1 MALAVGSV
9 ILKLLSGDLPG
20 EILPGDLCH
29 AKPARPPTSFSTG
42 EVEFEGCNEVL
53 VISRININSE
63 GIIPNVLIIIMLK
76 NRLPGIEEL
85 KV

>member
-9 ILKLLSGDLPG
+9 ILKLLSGDFPG

-29 AKPARPPTSFSTG
+29 AKPARPPLSFSTG

-53 VISRININSE
+53 VISRIKERRGYYSQC
-63 GIIPNVLIIIMLK
+63 PND
-76 NRLPGIEEL
+76 NNA
-85 KV
+85 

>member
-29 AKPARPPTSFSTG
+29 AKPARPPPSFSTG
-42 EVEFEGCNEVL
+42 EVEFEGWNKIL
-53 VISRININSE
+53 VISRIKLNSE
-63 GIIPNVLIIIMLK
+63 GNNCSKFPNN
-76 NRLPGIEEL
+76 NRP
-85 KV
+85 

>member
-9 ILKLLSGDLPG
+9 ILKLLSGDFPG

-29 AKPARPPTSFSTG
+29 AKPARPPLSFSTG

-53 VISRININSE
+53 VISRIEKTSVL
-63 GIIPNVLIIIMLK
+63 IPNVLIIIMLK
-76 NRLPGIEEL
+76 NRLPGIEQL
-85 KV
+85 MA